1 MLKKLVCIGLGV
13 MIVITLSGCG
23 EKAELK
29 EYNKENNFE
38 VVDNNIIENK
48 EIDTADS
55 NSKKENILDGR
66 YSVPNSDTMWAFSKT
81 GKAAQSGNVHINFGT
96 YKITKENIIEIH
108 YTTNKFWNDDNVEI
122 SDIDLYEYISVDN
135 DNLYQ
140 MVNSLDKKLLWKK
153 AKPNAKKKF
162 INNEEYQRVTKD
174 IATYEEYNA
183 LYYELLFS
191 CIWNGIYN
199 DDLSVI
205 KNLRTSNIGDNGTV
219 ILEED
224 NGHTYKLKIPEKLA
238 SDLKQLASIS
248 SWQRPNRYGICN
260 VDMRGAYPDSVFKIE
275 NRSTASNES
284 FRFTYYAKLRKIAK
298 EYLDHSLL
306 PLQLYTSGIMYR
318 IKVEL
323 DKNDIPLEEAF
334 AQNSRNKM
342 AHLIIQKE
350 LIRCNSSIEVGNFRE
365 LVKGH
370 LDAF

>member
-1 MLKKLVCIGLGV
+1 MNENVERFINSIESPNSQKVAKFALKDVNESLENCSLI
-13 MIVITLSGCG
+13 
-23 EKAELK
+23 EL
-29 EYNKENNFE
+29 EQIILNKKPSSQ
-38 VVDNNIIENK
+38 K
-48 EIDTADS
+48 EIITIIY
-55 NSKKENILDGR
+55 ILSS
-66 YSVPNSDTMWAFSKT
+66 YAKWLN
-81 GKAAQSGNVHINFGT
+81 
-96 YKITKENIIEIH
+96 
-108 YTTNKFWNDDNVEI
+108 
-122 SDIDLYEYISVDN
+122 N

-140 MVNSLDKKLLWKK
+140 VLQSMDKKLLWKK

-162 INNEEYQRVTKD
+162 INNEEYQRVIKD

-191 CIWNGIYN
+191 CIWNGLYN

-205 KNLRTSNIGDNGTV
+205 KNLRASNIGDDGVV

-238 SDLKQLASIS
+238 YDLKQLASINT
-248 SWQRPNRYGICN
+248 WQRPNRYGICN

-306 PLQLYTSGIMYR
+306 PLQLYTSGVMYR
-318 IKVEL
+318 IKTEL
-323 DKNDIPLEEAF
+323 EKNDISLEDAF
-334 AQNSRNKM
+334 ADNSRNRM
-342 AHLIIQKE
+342 AHLIISKE
-350 LIRCNSSIEVGNFRE
+350 LLRCNSSIEIGNFRE

-370 LDAF
+370 LDCF

>member
-1 MLKKLVCIGLGV
+1 MNENVERFINSIESPNSQKVAKFALKDVNERLENCSPI
-13 MIVITLSGCG
+13 
-23 EKAELK
+23 EL
-29 EYNKENNFE
+29 EQIILNKKPSSQ
-38 VVDNNIIENK
+38 K
-48 EIDTADS
+48 EIITIIY
-55 NSKKENILDGR
+55 ILSS
-66 YSVPNSDTMWAFSKT
+66 YAKWLN
-81 GKAAQSGNVHINFGT
+81 
-96 YKITKENIIEIH
+96 
-108 YTTNKFWNDDNVEI
+108 
-122 SDIDLYEYISVDN
+122 N

-140 MVNSLDKKLLWKK
+140 VLQSMDKKLLWKK

-162 INNEEYQRVTKD
+162 INNEEYQRVIKD

-191 CIWNGIYN
+191 CIWNGLYN

-205 KNLRTSNIGDNGTV
+205 KNLKASNIGDDGVV

-238 SDLKQLASIS
+238 SDLKQLASINT
-248 SWQRPNRYGICN
+248 WQRPNRYGICN

-306 PLQLYTSGIMYR
+306 PLQLYTSGVMHR
-318 IKVEL
+318 IKTEL
-323 DKNDIPLEEAF
+323 EKNDISLEDAF
-334 AQNSRNKM
+334 ADNSRNRM
-342 AHLIIQKE
+342 AHLIISKE
-350 LIRCNSSIEVGNFRE
+350 LLRCNSSIEIGNFRE

-370 LDAF
+370 LDCF

>member
-1 MLKKLVCIGLGV
+1 MNENVERFINSIESPNSQKVAKFALKDVNESLENCSPI
-13 MIVITLSGCG
+13 
-23 EKAELK
+23 EL
-29 EYNKENNFE
+29 EQIILNKKPSSQ
-38 VVDNNIIENK
+38 K
-48 EIDTADS
+48 EIITIIY
-55 NSKKENILDGR
+55 ILSS
-66 YSVPNSDTMWAFSKT
+66 YAKWLN
-81 GKAAQSGNVHINFGT
+81 
-96 YKITKENIIEIH
+96 
-108 YTTNKFWNDDNVEI
+108 
-122 SDIDLYEYISVDN
+122 N

-140 MVNSLDKKLLWKK
+140 VLQSMDKKLLWKK

-162 INNEEYQRVTKD
+162 INNEEYQRVIKD

-191 CIWNGIYN
+191 CIWNGLYN

-205 KNLRTSNIGDNGTV
+205 KNLKASNIGDDGVV

-238 SDLKQLASIS
+238 SDLKQLASINT
-248 SWQRPNRYGICN
+248 WQRPNRYGICN

-306 PLQLYTSGIMYR
+306 PLQLYTSGVMYR
-318 IKVEL
+318 IKTEL
-323 DKNDIPLEEAF
+323 EKNDISLEDAF
-334 AQNSRNKM
+334 ADNSRNRM
-342 AHLIIQKE
+342 AHLIISKE
-350 LIRCNSSIEVGNFRE
+350 LLRCNSSIEIGNFRE

-370 LDAF
+370 LDCF